1 MRLQT
6 GNSEHPKREAYAR
19 GFQAREVVGVSS
31 ADETENVS
39 LSGKLPAISPKL
51 DHRRR
56 VQPHTRA
63 NDKSDTIMARP
74 SLLAIDYSKSNE
86 LITR

>member
-1 MRLQT
+1 M
-6 GNSEHPKREAYAR
+6 
-19 GFQAREVVGVSS
+19 REVVEVSS

-39 LSGKLPAISPKL
+39 LSGKLPAQSPN
-51 DHRRR
+51 HVHGRR

-63 NDKSDTIMARP
+63 NDKSDTIMAHL

-86 LITR
+86 LITK